1 MLRLIGRYVFREI
14 LTSAVLGTL
23 LATIIIFLKAADKLF
38 AVLVNSNNVA
48 FLDIVKLFAWNIP
61 PVLPQTVPF
70 GVLVGILIGLGR
82 LASDGEI
89 TAMRAAGVS
98 SRRVIAPVLL
108 FALIGTGIAGY
119 ASLRLTPQSIQEST
133 ILLNKIAETQLT
145 ADIEPRIFVENF
157 PNKILYVGNVQ
168 PGPVARWTS
177 VFIADVTPPS
187 QRTSGM
193 KDKADGPMVMVARE
207 ALAVANAKRNRVEL
221 TMTDVSTHE
230 MGKDGLAN
238 DDHAQRKTQGLDAA
252 PPEQKT
258 LQANSMSTR
267 QLMKYY
273 GKDWIEVNVEL
284 HKRFAMPVACLVL
297 AMVGIPLGIA
307 TRKGGKSAGYIIALF
322 LGFFC
327 YYLSLVSLIS
337 VARARTIPIPVAVWL
352 PDAAFFL
359 AGVIFLYRMEGPGDH
374 DLMSSLKSLFA
385 PLGRLLDVAGRKV
398 EERPGTAAWRLPL
411 LPQLVDTYVLS
422 NFVFYIVMVLA
433 SLVSMILV
441 YNFFELMGDEIR
453 NHIPLSKMFEYLFF
467 LTPMEIYEQLPISIL
482 VGVLINLGVLCKNN
496 EITAF
501 KACGV
506 SLYRLAAPILVGSTL
521 FSGAL
526 FAFDYLY
533 VPAANLRQDALRDLI
548 KGKTSSRQRPDRKWM
563 MGKDN
568 RIYFYRYF
576 DTTGLAM
583 NDVYVFELEPNT
595 FRLQREIIAARAT
608 WSQLSKTWVFENG
621 WSCTFTGSNCTD
633 YRSFRA
639 DAPANTQNI
648 RATTFPEL
656 TEEPGYFLHENL
668 QYKQMNFLQLDT
680 YISDLSH
687 RGIPTTNLQ
696 VQFYRKF
703 SMPLFGLIM
712 AALAVPFGFMVGN
725 RGAMTAVGVSLGIAL
740 SYLAVNTLFEKLGNV
755 NQLPPTMAA
764 WSPDVVFGLVGLYF
778 LLRMRS

>member
-61 PVLPQTVPF
+61 PVLPQTIPF

-157 PNKILYVGNVQ
+157 PNKILYVGDVQ

-307 TRKGGKSAGYIIALF
+307 TRKGGKIGGVHHRAVPGLLLLLPVAGLAHQR
-322 LGFFC
+322 G
-327 YYLSLVSLIS
+327 
-337 VARARTIPIPVAVWL
+337 ARAHHAHSGGGVAARRGVL
-352 PDAAFFL
+352 PGRGDLSVSHGRSRRSRLDEQHARACSRRWAACSMWR
-359 AGVIFLYRMEGPGDH
+359 G
-374 DLMSSLKSLFA
+374 
-385 PLGRLLDVAGRKV
+385 GRWRSVQ
-398 EERPGTAAWRLPL
+398 ERLPGGCRCCRS
-411 LPQLVDTYVLS
+411 LS
-422 NFVFYIVMVLA
+422 
-433 SLVSMILV
+433 
-441 YNFFELMGDEIR
+441 
-453 NHIPLSKMFEYLFF
+453 
-467 LTPMEIYEQLPISIL
+467 
-482 VGVLINLGVLCKNN
+482 
-496 EITAF
+496 
-501 KACGV
+501 
-506 SLYRLAAPILVGSTL
+506 
-521 FSGAL
+521 
-526 FAFDYLY
+526 
-533 VPAANLRQDALRDLI
+533 
-548 KGKTSSRQRPDRKWM
+548 
-563 MGKDN
+563 
-568 RIYFYRYF
+568 
-576 DTTGLAM
+576 
-583 NDVYVFELEPNT
+583 
-595 FRLQREIIAARAT
+595 
-608 WSQLSKTWVFENG
+608 
-621 WSCTFTGSNCTD
+621 
-633 YRSFRA
+633 
-639 DAPANTQNI
+639 
-648 RATTFPEL
+648 
-656 TEEPGYFLHENL
+656 
-668 QYKQMNFLQLDT
+668 
-680 YISDLSH
+680 
-687 RGIPTTNLQ
+687 IPTFCRT
-696 VQFYRKF
+696 
-703 SMPLFGLIM
+703 SCS
-712 AALAVPFGFMVGN
+712 
-725 RGAMTAVGVSLGIAL
+725 TS
-740 SYLAVNTLFEKLGNV
+740 
-755 NQLPPTMAA
+755 
-764 WSPDVVFGLVGLYF
+764 
-778 LLRMRS
+778 

>member
-23 LATIIIFLKAADKLF
+23 LATIIIFLKAADRLF

-61 PVLPQTVPF
+61 PVLPQTIPF

-133 ILLNKIAETQLT
+133 ILLNRIAETQLT

-207 ALAVANAKRNRVEL
+207 ALAVSNYKRNRVEL

-252 PPEQKT
+252 PPEQKA

-359 AGVIFLYRMEGPGDH
+359 AGVIFLYRMESPGDR
-374 DLMSSLKSLFA
+374 DLMSSIKGLFA

-563 MGKDN
+563 MGQGQPHLLLSLFRHHRPGDERRLRLRTGTEHLPPAARDHRGARHLEPIVENVGLRKWLELHVHGLQLHTVPLLPRRWAGQRAEHSRHHFLRAHRRAGVFSQGNAPVQADEFHGARYLHQRPVASRHSYYEPASAVLPQILDAAIRTDHGGAGSAV
-568 RIYFYRYF
+568 RIYGGESGR
-576 DTTGLAM
+576 DDGGGC
-583 NDVYVFELEPNT
+583 EP
-595 FRLQREIIAARAT
+595 RHRAF
-608 WSQLSKTWVFENG
+608 LS
-621 WSCTFTGSNCTD
+621 
-633 YRSFRA
+633 
-639 DAPANTQNI
+639 
-648 RATTFPEL
+648 
-656 TEEPGYFLHENL
+656 
-668 QYKQMNFLQLDT
+668 
-680 YISDLSH
+680 
-687 RGIPTTNLQ
+687 RGEHP
-696 VQFYRKF
+696 V
-703 SMPLFGLIM
+703 
-712 AALAVPFGFMVGN
+712 
-725 RGAMTAVGVSLGIAL
+725 
-740 SYLAVNTLFEKLGNV
+740 
-755 NQLPPTMAA
+755 
-764 WSPDVVFGLVGLYF
+764 
-778 LLRMRS
+778 